1 VSAGLNAALAE
12 WEAGPVALRRLRRG
26 LPPRLSLAVDEA
38 AGDLQRELT
47 RRLGPSYT
55 LDDLYGLY
63 VDAEDWGRIVVQRAL
78 APQSR
83 PELVAPLI
91 DTTFQ
96 RAVSGARP
104 A

>member
-1 VSAGLNAALAE
+1 VSAGLNAAMAE
-12 WEAGPVALRRLRRG
+12 WEAGPVTVRRLRRG

-55 LDDLYGLY
+55 LDDLYAIYL
-63 VDAEDWGRIVVQRAL
+63 DAEAWGRIVVGRAL

-91 DTTFQ
+91 DAAFH

-104 A
+104 T